1 MVWGRVTDWTDS
13 FCEIGLPL
21 YGLLLRARALGSPQ
35 NVMDGIP
42 RKVIQL
48 ISLKL
53 DTSKKHPGVDIHLWF
68 IRHPRAIVLEERLG
82 HIFNPNLL

>member
-1 MVWGRVTDWTDS
+1 METYIKWRGQS
-13 FCEIGLPL
+13 HASGYLEC
-21 YGLLLRARALGSPQ
+21 

-53 DTSKKHPGVDIHLWF
+53 ETSKKHPGVDIHLWF